1 MPPLQSMTIRLS
13 ERRTLTDP
21 LVKLL
26 ITQHG
31 ATLQRLNFHRLS
43 LSPRA
48 IAAVLRRAPRLEQL
62 SAELPMD
69 DLVRDPRN
77 NALLFLIFVK

>member
-1 MPPLQSMTIRLS
+1 MTIRLS

-31 ATLQRLNFHRLS
+31 ATLQRLNFHRLL

-48 IAAVLRRAPRLEQL
+48 IGAVLRRTPMLEQL

-69 DLVRDPRN
+69 DLVRGAGN
-77 NALLFLIFVK
+77 ISLLFLIFVK

>member
-1 MPPLQSMTIRLS
+1 MTIRLS
-13 ERRTLTDP
+13 EGRTLTDP

-26 ITQHG
+26 INQHG

-48 IAAVLRRAPRLEQL
+48 IGAVLRRMPGLEQL

-69 DLVRDPRN
+69 DLVRGAGN
-77 NALLFLIFVK
+77 IALFLLN